1 MKICKFSIQPLP
13 LIFCFMRHV
22 ADIFGKFWE
31 NQSYNLHNHTV
42 YSDGAHTPEELVQEA
57 KSKLITVLSVT
68 DHDTIGAYTKWN
80 ILQIAQNEWI
90 QIIPWFEATVKWL
103 KIHGYA
109 PHLLMYFDKKHIQNP
124 TFLSDL
130 TDTIGQARTKAKL
143 EKQLWNL
150 KTHFW
155 LNISLKDF
163 EDQIIDE
170 NFSNITSRNIK
181 QVIKTHY
188 PYIEREDI
196 ASMLHYS
203 SPAFID
209 IGTDIDTLMYLRFKY
224 DMVTVLAH
232 PILKNSQNPSDQ
244 MLEYVKNL
252 NSKWYLDGLEMH
264 HPDITDSMRE
274 VLKKIDVILHTAGSD
289 THNKVWSRP
298 MYNTG
303 ISEVLNPNFEVMNKK
318 KEVAVM
324 VGRLNPPHMWH
335 IRVIKKA
342 LSENASVIL
351 FLGSA
356 NVVNDKNPFSY
367 QERSM
372 FLNELFQEKIASG
385 KMIISYLNDV
395 GNNELWTQNLWN
407 KVRELISGFS
417 GTLNFYWGDFAE
429 DRAITAIRDNEVKL
443 GIEKVLYTQ
452 VHREHFTLP
461 SWEDISA
468 TNLRNALA
476 SGDFELARK
485 FMLPQ
490 IADLVIKTWKDKQQS
505 I

>member
-1 MKICKFSIQPLP
+1 MKN
-13 LIFCFMRHV
+13 V
-22 ADIFGKFWE
+22 ADIFGRLWE

-42 YSDGAHTPEELVQEA
+42 YSDWVHTPEELVLEA

-68 DHDTIGAYTKWN
+68 DHDTIGAYTKGN
-80 ILQIAQNEWI
+80 ILQIAQNEWM

-124 TFLSDL
+124 TFISDL
-130 TDTIGQARTKAKL
+130 ADTIGQARTKAKL

-181 QVIKTHY
+181 QVIKARY
-188 PYIEREDI
+188 PYMDREDI

-209 IGTDIDTLMYLRFKY
+209 IGTEIDTLMYLKFKY
-224 DMVTVLAH
+224 DMVSVLAH

-244 MLEYVKNL
+244 MLEYVKDL
-252 NSKWYLDGLEMH
+252 NKKWYLDGLEMY
-264 HPDITDSMRE
+264 HPDINDAMRKVLSE
-274 VLKKIDVILHTAGSD
+274 VDVILHTAWSD
-289 THNKVWSRP
+289 THNKQWSRP

-303 ISEVLNPNFEVMNKK
+303 ITQVLNPNLEIMNNKS
-318 KEVAVM
+318 EVAVM
-324 VGRLNPPHMWH
+324 VGRLNPPHMGH

-342 LSENASVIL
+342 LSENKSLIL

-356 NVVNDKNPFSY
+356 NVVNEKNPFSY
-367 QERSM
+367 QERAL
-372 FLNELFQEKIASG
+372 FLNELFAEEIASG

-395 GNNELWTQNLWN
+395 GNNELWTQNLGN
-407 KVRELISGFS
+407 KVRELIPDFS
-417 GTLNFYWGDFAE
+417 GRLNFYWWDFAE

-443 GIEKVLYTQ
+443 GIKKVLYTQ

-461 SWEDISA
+461 SGEDISA
-468 TNLRNALA
+468 TNLRNAL
-476 SGDFELARK
+476 SVGDFDLARK

-490 IADLVIKTWKDKQQS
+490 IADLVIETWKNKQQS
-505 I
+505 L